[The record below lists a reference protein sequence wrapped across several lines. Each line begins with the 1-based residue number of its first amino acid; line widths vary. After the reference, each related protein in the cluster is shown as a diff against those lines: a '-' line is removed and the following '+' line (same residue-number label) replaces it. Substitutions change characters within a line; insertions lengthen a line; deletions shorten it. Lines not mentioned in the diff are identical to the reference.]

1 MANNISFGYPIY
13 PIVKFKSTN
22 FNDSNG
28 TYLSDAMDYITNFI
42 NSQPDPNKK
51 AYIVGFTGNGAE
63 NGTGNQIY
71 DNDIYINGNGEL
83 VAKKFVGQFEG
94 AISGNMEAANKLTT
108 ARNINGTPFN
118 GTQDITTT
126 KWGAERILTI
136 GNSSKTVDGCE
147 DISWSLDEIGAISAS
162 VLDNMV
168 EVYNDEVI
176 SIDFPNADKNVQ
188 ELKSTLDNM
197 ILDYDGE
204 SVSASLLDVNNTNKK
219 KITLLQAKEDI
230 TLDYD
235 VTETLKNLSEKYTE
249 NPFNFDSTSGNITI
263 NCNSN
268 YVKIKVCINLFLNS
282 ENEERIAF
290 FLELLRNETKDY
302 SGYTFYNDVFTIGG
316 TNDKFKY
323 KTIIMESPILYAP
336 QGTNFK
342 ITTNRTSTNA
352 TLAIKEMSWI
362 TVEEINDYL

>member
-13 PIVKFKSTN
+13 PIVKFQSTN

-51 AYIVGFTGNGAE
+51 AYVVGFTGNGAE

-94 AISGNMEAANKLTT
+94 AISGNMEAANRLTT
-108 ARNINGTPFN
+108 ARNINGTPFD
-118 GTQDITTT
+118 GTKDITTT

-136 GNSSKTVDGCE
+136 GNSSKSVDGCE
-147 DISWSLDEIGAISAS
+147 NISWNLDEIGAVSAS
-162 VLDNMV
+162 ALDNMV
-168 EVYNDEVI
+168 KE
-176 SIDFPNADKNVQ
+176 
-188 ELKSTLDNM
+188 
-197 ILDYDGE
+197 YDGE
-204 SVSASLLDVNNTNKK
+204 SVSVNLLDVNNTNKK
-219 KITLLQAKEDI
+219 KITLLQAREDI

-235 VTETLKNLSEKYTE
+235 ITETLKNLSEKYTE

-336 QGTNFK
+336 KGTNFK
-342 ITTNRTSTNA
+342 IATNRTSTNA
-352 TLAIKEMSWI
+352 TLAIKETSWI

>member
-13 PIVKFKSTN
+13 PIVKFQSTN

-51 AYIVGFTGNGAE
+51 AYVVGFTGNGAE

-94 AISGNMEAANKLTT
+94 AISGNMEAANRLTT
-108 ARNINGTPFN
+108 ARNINGTPFD
-118 GTQDITTT
+118 GTKDITTT

-136 GNSSKTVDGCE
+136 GNSSKSVDGCE
-147 DISWSLDEIGAISAS
+147 NISWNLDEIGAVSAS
-162 VLDNMV
+162 ALDNMV
-168 EVYNDEVI
+168 KE
-176 SIDFPNADKNVQ
+176 
-188 ELKSTLDNM
+188 
-197 ILDYDGE
+197 YDGSE
-204 SVSASLLDVNNTNKK
+204 SVSVNLLDVNNTNKK
-219 KITLLQAKEDI
+219 KITLLQAREDI

-302 SGYTFYNDVFTIGG
+302 LGYTFYNDVFTIGG

-352 TLAIKEMSWI
+352 TLAIKETSWI

>member
-13 PIVKFKSTN
+13 PIVKFQSTN

-42 NSQPDPNKK
+42 NSQPDPNRK
-51 AYIVGFTGNGAE
+51 AYVVGFTGNGAE

-94 AISGNMEAANKLTT
+94 AISGNMEAANRLTT
-108 ARNINGTPFN
+108 ARNINGTPFD
-118 GTQDITTT
+118 GTKDITTT

-136 GNSSKTVDGCE
+136 GNSSKSVDGCE
-147 DISWSLDEIGAISAS
+147 NISWNLDEIGAVSAS
-162 VLDNMV
+162 ALDNMV
-168 EVYNDEVI
+168 KE
-176 SIDFPNADKNVQ
+176 
-188 ELKSTLDNM
+188 
-197 ILDYDGE
+197 YDGSE
-204 SVSASLLDVNNTNKK
+204 SVSVNLLDVNNTNKK
-219 KITLLQAKEDI
+219 KITLLQAREDI

-302 SGYTFYNDVFTIGG
+302 LGYTFYNDVFTIGG

-352 TLAIKEMSWI
+352 TLAIKETSWI

>member
-13 PIVKFKSTN
+13 PIVKFQSTN

-42 NSQPDPNKK
+42 NSQPDPNRK
-51 AYIVGFTGNGAE
+51 AYVVGFTGNGAE

-94 AISGNMEAANKLTT
+94 AISGNMEAANRLTT
-108 ARNINGTPFN
+108 ARNINGTPFD
-118 GTQDITTT
+118 GTKDITTT

-136 GNSSKTVDGCE
+136 GNSSKSVDGCE
-147 DISWSLDEIGAISAS
+147 NISWNLDEIGAVSAS
-162 VLDNMV
+162 ALDNMV
-168 EVYNDEVI
+168 KE
-176 SIDFPNADKNVQ
+176 
-188 ELKSTLDNM
+188 
-197 ILDYDGE
+197 YDGSE
-204 SVSASLLDVNNTNKK
+204 SVSVNLLDVNNTNKK
-219 KITLLQAKEDI
+219 KITLLQAREDI

-235 VTETLKNLSEKYTE
+235 ITETLKNLSEKYTE

-352 TLAIKEMSWI
+352 TLVIKEMSWV